1 MIRHHENAREFLRE
15 RRHRRVRRKIVG
27 TPERPRLVVHKSNKN
42 IQAHLVDDLAGVVLF
57 GISSTATKVS
67 EKVQGKATKTQVSKI
82 TGQVVAEI
90 AKSKGIGRVVF
101 DRGGHIYH
109 GRVKALAEGA
119 REGGL
124 EF

>member
-1 MIRHHENAREFLRE
+1 MTHHSENIRELLRE
-15 RRHRRVRRKIVG
+15 RRHRRIRRKITG

-42 IQAHLVDDLAGVVLF
+42 IQAHLVDDLGGVVLF
-57 GISSTATKVS
+57 GISSTSPKVTQRVNEKLTKI
-67 EKVQGKATKTQVSKI
+67 QVSKV

-90 AKSKGIGRVVF
+90 AKAKGISKVVF